1 MHSGR
6 GASCLSS
13 VRRVSV
19 ACVPQ
24 LAAKCPSAAA
34 CPLTAVAGPNAPICT
49 PPYSPSHPP
58 HLRPPMC
65 PTLLW
70 LSFTLKAP
78 CPSAPMH
85 SPLIPVVKYALAY
98 QASLIQSSNVKSA
111 ELQKGARE
119 GEAVSE
125 VGGAKRDAHFVCV
138 RAVKSSA
145 VYNKKIG
152 KRPQS
157 VGSPQG
163 YGSPIR
169 CFQCRWILNC
179 NMLHWPHPDPL
190 LQNRFSG
197 CSDTP
202 NPELNRCLT
211 VPPTNHG
218 RSP

>member
-1 MHSGR
+1 MGQQAQEDCSSDGCRAARTGTSMSRPWPPLRAWLEDGWDWGERLGAGEEQVQGMHSGR

-70 LSFTLKAP
+70 LPSALKAP
-78 CPSAPMH
+78 CPSVPLH

-111 ELQKGARE
+111 ELQKGPGKEKHAARW
-119 GEAVSE
+119 VVQS
-125 VGGAKRDAHFVCV
+125 VMRILCVCV
-138 RAVKSSA
+138 
-145 VYNKKIG
+145 
-152 KRPQS
+152 
-157 VGSPQG
+157 
-163 YGSPIR
+163 
-169 CFQCRWILNC
+169 L
-179 NMLHWPHPDPL
+179 
-190 LQNRFSG
+190 
-197 CSDTP
+197 
-202 NPELNRCLT
+202 
-211 VPPTNHG
+211 
-218 RSP
+218 